1 MSIFIEPAKT
11 VLLQIGSFLPKLI
24 AAIIVFIVGWLLAK
38 VIGELLKRF
47 LKLIKLEQFADNVGV
62 NKFLTKGGIKYTFC
76 ELLSFLVYWLV
87 VLVVLVVAV
96 DILGLTVAG
105 NIIEKVAS
113 YIPNVIAALFILILG
128 IFASSFSGSTV
139 TAALTNAG
147 IEQARLLGKVAE
159 IIIIVFTIFVAIE
172 QLGIAG
178 QVIVLA
184 ITITFASIGLAVGL
198 AFGLGCKDIAA
209 DFLKNFLAKI
219 KVKK

>member
-11 VLLQIGSFLPKLI
+11 VLLQIGAFLPKLI
-24 AAIIVFIVGWLLAK
+24 AAIIVFVVGWLLAK
-38 VIGELLKRF
+38 VIRELMKRF
-47 LKLIKLEQFADNVGV
+47 LKIIKLEQLADNVGI
-62 NKFLTKGGIKYTFC
+62 NQFLTKGGIKYSFC
-76 ELLSFLVYWLV
+76 ELLGFLVYWLV

-105 NIIEKVAS
+105 NIIEKVVS

-128 IFASSFSGSTV
+128 IFASSFSGSTI

-198 AFGLGCKDIAA
+198 AFGIGCKDIAA

-219 KVKK
+219 KSKK

>member
-47 LKLIKLEQFADNVGV
+47 LKLIKLEQLADNVGV

>member
-1 MSIFIEPAKT
+1 MSIFIEPAKK

-47 LKLIKLEQFADNVGV
+47 LKLIKLEQLADNVGV